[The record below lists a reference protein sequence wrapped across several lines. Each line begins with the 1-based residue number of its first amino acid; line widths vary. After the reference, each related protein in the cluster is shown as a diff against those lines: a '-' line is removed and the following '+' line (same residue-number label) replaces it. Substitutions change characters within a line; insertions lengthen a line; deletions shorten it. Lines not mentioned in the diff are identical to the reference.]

1 MKRKYF
7 PLTVFLLLP
16 VIFLSCSDDPSD
28 YLNDGIKDFESGDY
42 DSAITN
48 LRKAKYL
55 MPESFDANLYLGES
69 FLKNPT
75 AKDAEYKARYYLHAA
90 QELAKTSE
98 QRFRISISLLNIY
111 EKQKDYY
118 KIVREC
124 KILLDKDQKLL
135 DKKKTYDLY
144 MLRAD
149 SYFNLEEYREAS
161 EDYEYIVA
169 IYAEELAQNP
179 EVMAKTYLQL
189 AASLMRTDKDRSG
202 EALSYAR
209 KSAENEK
216 DTFSDEYKIVAAK
229 CYIITADHLKGKKSY
244 VPARVCYVRA
254 KGYFDNMGDKENS
267 DEVLRKIELV
277 NAHINKTCETF
288 TCLMNKGEAQMAE
301 KNYDDAANY
310 FEDAEQKARTN
321 PEKADAI
328 AKSGIAYFLE
338 GKEKDA
344 LSKFNILKSEYSK
357 DYKKSKDKGQID
369 LFMGAS
375 IILTT
380 KYPDSMYTKLKGF
393 LPGNKKEGDS
403 TFAENINSA
412 RNLILSAT
420 HDINKNTPA
429 VFVRMAAGV
438 CERVGER
445 FQDWDRVGDAKQF
458 YEKATDYYKQL
469 LNKEKVVALTR
480 RLREMN

>member
-1 MKRKYF
+1 MKRKSF
-7 PLTVFLLLP
+7 LLTVFLLLP
-16 VIFLSCSDDPSD
+16 FIFLSCSDDPSE
-28 YLNDGIKDFESGDY
+28 YLNDGIKNFESGDY
-42 DSAITN
+42 ESAITN

-55 MPESFDANLYLGES
+55 MPENFDANLYLGES
-69 FLKNPT
+69 FLKNPQ
-75 AKDAEYKARYYLHAA
+75 AKDAVYKARYYLNTAK
-90 QELAKTSE
+90 ELAKTGE
-98 QRFRISISLLNIY
+98 QRLRISLSLLNIY

-118 KIVREC
+118 KIIREC
-124 KILLDKDQKLL
+124 RTLLDKDLKLH
-135 DKKKTYDLY
+135 DKKKTYKLY

-169 IYAEELAQNP
+169 VYGEELAKNP

-189 AASLMRTDKDRSG
+189 AASLMRTDKERSG

-229 CYIITADHLKGKKSY
+229 CYIIAADHLQGKKSY
-244 VPARVCYVRA
+244 EPARLCYTRA
-254 KGYFDNMGDKENS
+254 KGYFDDLGDKENF

-277 NAHINKTCETF
+277 NAHINKTCETYA
-288 TCLMNKGEAQMAE
+288 CLMNKGKTQMAE
-301 KNYDDAANY
+301 KDYDDAANC
-310 FEDAEQKARTN
+310 FEEAEQKARTN

-344 LSKFNILKSEYSK
+344 LSKFNILKSEYTK
-357 DYKKSKDKGQID
+357 DYKKSKDKHRID

-380 KYPDSMYTKLKGF
+380 KFPDSMVTKLKRF

-420 HDINKNTPA
+420 HDIDKNTPA
-429 VFVRMAAGV
+429 VFVREAAGV

-445 FQDWDRVGDAKQF
+445 FEDWDMAGDAKQF
-458 YEKATDYYKQL
+458 YEKASAYYKQL
-469 LNKEKVVALTR
+469 LNKEKVVELTR
-480 RLREMN
+480 KLREMN